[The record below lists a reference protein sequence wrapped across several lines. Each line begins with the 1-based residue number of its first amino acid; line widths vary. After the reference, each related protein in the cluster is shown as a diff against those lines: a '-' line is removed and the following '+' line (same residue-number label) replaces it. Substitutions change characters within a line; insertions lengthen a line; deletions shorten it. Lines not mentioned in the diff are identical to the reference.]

1 MTPVLRKNQRD
12 AVQVSIDNDFAS
24 GVHFHA
30 TGTGKSWIALEILRA
45 YHQKY
50 PRHHVLWLCE
60 HQDILCQQFDPK
72 RLCAQGFQDV
82 LGRFHVFRLYKD
94 KLDNWVPSVNAARFW
109 GKPAL
114 VIINRPFLTSQD
126 RYQKLSLSFSLIIHD
141 ECHTTINKSTTDF
154 YDFMLAKNLATRCIG
169 FSATPSIL
177 PQKPFETVLSSY
189 SIYDAFVDGVI
200 VPPKITWIHVEEP
213 LNAHKIARVVRRL
226 VKTLA
231 YKKIL
236 VWCGMIR
243 FCVSLVE
250 IWQRYFPG
258 FSIGYDTSEGASGLD
273 EFLAAE
279 SNAILF
285 CASKHREGS
294 DIPNLDACVFLDGVS
309 NRSAKTFVQCVGRVL
324 RRDPV
329 GRKTHGLIIDLKAKS
344 PARVFERVH
353 TYLQIDRSLFPWRYE
368 TSPLLLGTRELQVHS
383 LEMIKGAAPLLPQP
397 TKEPQYTKQDLEAR
411 FVRTLPSKKRYT
423 QRLDAEMDMMIE
435 KSLVGYLLRAVEILD
450 MTRGIPHV
458 TRGSCGSS
466 LVCYA
471 LGISHVDPVRHQIKF
486 ARFLNEFRDQLPDID
501 FDFPYNKRDEVF
513 LKLELRWPGSVA
525 RISNHVFYHEKSA
538 LRQAV
543 RNAGIHKFIPKHT
556 LQREVALLS
565 SEKRAFIR
573 QETTRLEETFRGFSL
588 HCGGIVFY
596 PEGVPEDL
604 VLDTKTRGINQ
615 QIRHDKRE
623 VAKEQRFKIDILS
636 SRALAQ
642 LHEGVGYC
650 EIPFEEWVEVPEA
663 LDLLARGDNIG
674 ITFAESPLI
683 RKTLMRIQPKNLLE
697 MAICLAI
704 IRPAAKDARVADTIG
719 PDTLIFD
726 DDAITIIAKCLG
738 CGDGEADRFRRGLA
752 KNCKKTREEFLT
764 RLSVFDESRHKDI
777 MKVLKNLTHYSFCKS
792 HAFSYAQLVYQI
804 AILKVR
810 DPQKF
815 WTATLKHCQSSYRK
829 WVHIYEAR
837 RVGVHAQTEEL
848 SIFAQNRRKGVVD
861 LSLEDQL
868 RQFGFWDSDAFFPG
882 CYLHESS
889 GGDIEFNGIIAS
901 SRTFRSSSKH
911 TYIFF
916 IGVGPGE
923 YIEVEWLEEKKNQD
937 NPILSPS
944 RYIGVEGKGQWI
956 DPHLRHVRVT
966 EYYLY

>member
-1 MTPVLRKNQRD
+1 MTIPVLRKNQHD
-12 AVQVSIDNDFAS
+12 AIQTSIDNDFAS

-30 TGTGKSWIALEILRA
+30 TGTGKSWIALEILRVH
-45 YHQKY
+45 HQTY

-60 HQDILCQQFDPK
+60 HQDILAQQFDPE
-72 RLCAQGFQDV
+72 RLRASGFQDV
-82 LGRFHVFRLYKD
+82 LKRFHVFRLYKD
-94 KLDNWVPSVNAARFW
+94 KLDDWVPSVNAARFW

-114 VIINRPFLTSQD
+114 VLINRPFLTSQD

-154 YDFMLAKNLATRCIG
+154 YDFVLAKNPGTRCIG
-169 FSATPSIL
+169 FSATPL
-177 PQKPFETVLSSY
+177 KFQKPFETVLTAY
-189 SIYDAFVDGVI
+189 SIYDAFLDGVI
-200 VPPKITWIHVEEP
+200 VPPKITWIHTDVV

-226 VKTLA
+226 VKPLV

-273 EFLAAE
+273 RFMDAEF
-279 SNAILF
+279 NAILF

-294 DIPNLDACVFLDGVS
+294 DIFNLDACVFLDGVS
-309 NRSAKTFVQCVGRVL
+309 KRSAKTFVQCVGRVL
-324 RRDPV
+324 RCDLE
-329 GRKTHGLIIDLKAKS
+329 GKKTQGLIIDLKAKS

-368 TSPLLLGTRELQVHS
+368 TSPLALGTLELQVHS
-383 LEMIKGAAPLLPQP
+383 LEMIKGAVPRPPQLGE
-397 TKEPQYTKQDLEAR
+397 EPQYTKDHLVAR
-411 FVRTLPSKKRYT
+411 FVRALPQKKRYT
-423 QRLDAEMDMMIE
+423 ERLDAEMNMMVE

-466 LVCYA
+466 LVCYV

-513 LKLELRWPGSVA
+513 LKLELRWPGRVA
-525 RISNHVFYHEKSA
+525 RISNHVYYHEKSA

-556 LQREVALLS
+556 LQREIALLS

-573 QETTRLEETFRGFSL
+573 QETARLEETFRGFSL

-604 VLDTKTRGINQ
+604 VLETKTRGINQ
-615 QIRHDKRE
+615 QIRHDKRNI
-623 VAKEQRFKIDILS
+623 AKEQRFKIDILS

-663 LDLLARGDNIG
+663 LALLARGDNIG

-726 DDAITIIAKCLG
+726 DDAITIIAQCLG

-752 KNCKKTREEFLT
+752 KNCKKTREEFLA
-764 RLSVFDESRHKDI
+764 RLDPHRHKEI
-777 MKVLKNLTHYSFCKS
+777 MAVLKNLTHYSFCRS

-815 WTATLKHCQSSYRK
+815 WTATLKHCESSYRK

-837 RVGVHAQTEEL
+837 RVGVHVQTEEL
-848 SIFAQNRRKGVVD
+848 SIFAQNRRKGVVN

-868 RQFGFWDSDAFFPG
+868 RRFGFWDSDAFFPG
-882 CYLHESS
+882 CYLRESS
-889 GGDIEFNGIIAS
+889 DGDLEFNGIFAS
-901 SRTFRSSSKH
+901 ARTFRSKSSH

-916 IGVGPGE
+916 IGVAPGE
-923 YIEVEWLEEKKNQD
+923 YIEVEWLEKKNTNQD
-937 NPILSPS
+937 KPIISPS
-944 RYIGVEGKGQWI
+944 RYIGVEGKGVWI
-956 DPHLRHVRVT
+956 DPHLRRVRVT
-966 EYYLY
+966 EYYVY